1 VLLEM
6 LTGVIPFAASSA
18 RESMQRRL
26 EERPPDV
33 RTMRP
38 DVPDELAA
46 VVRRA
51 LMVDPAERYLTAGQ
65 MVEAL
70 TTALEL
76 LPVT

>member
-1 VLLEM
+1 
-6 LTGVIPFAASSA
+6 
-18 RESMQRRL
+18 MQRRL
-26 EERPPDV
+26 EEPPPDV